1 MMDKSKVQQDKEFN
15 CAGNGWSA
23 KALLMVVT
31 LNKDLKEVRELAE
44 KKLEEKYLRKREN
57 VCMLK
62 RII

>member
-1 MMDKSKVQQDKEFN
+1 M
-15 CAGNGWSA
+15 
-23 KALLMVVT
+23 
-31 LNKDLKEVRELAE
+31 NKDLKEVRELAK